1 MIILSAHKRNTRR
14 VAIHLTLDGTTKD
27 SSQPQKKM
35 ISTDYNSIP
44 AIRIELS
51 VESHHEFGWAD
62 FPLFEPSH
70 DYSNPYSQIEMEQTY
85 SLKAKAQS
93 SSTTRT
99 KRTRRVNFASVQ
111 IREHAITVGDHD
123 WCEGSLP
130 ITLDWKHAKTKSM
143 SIDDHEWMRDR
154 QGRTPRGRLH
164 KLEYWQRKQLLRR
177 VSGITEQHLA
187 NMEKQKKVE
196 SMYVKLK
203 RSKTVTIFPTNT
215 ETSQRP

>member
-1 MIILSAHKRNTRR
+1 MILLSAHKRNTRR
-14 VAIHLTLDGTTKD
+14 VATHLTLDGTKD

-35 ISTDYNSIP
+35 IYSTGYNNTLP
-44 AIRIELS
+44 AIRIELP

-62 FPLFEPSH
+62 FPLFEPTHQYSDPLSH
-70 DYSNPYSQIEMEQTY
+70 IEMEKPE

-99 KRTRRVNFASVQ
+99 KRTRRITFASVQ

-123 WCEGSLP
+123 WCEGALP
-130 ITLDWKHAKTKSM
+130 LTLDWKHAKTRSI
-143 SIDDHEWMRDR
+143 SIDDYEWMRDR

-164 KLEYWQRKQLLRR
+164 KLEYWQRKQLLHR

-203 RSKTVTIFPTNT
+203 RSQTVTMFPTAT
-215 ETSQRP
+215 EARQ